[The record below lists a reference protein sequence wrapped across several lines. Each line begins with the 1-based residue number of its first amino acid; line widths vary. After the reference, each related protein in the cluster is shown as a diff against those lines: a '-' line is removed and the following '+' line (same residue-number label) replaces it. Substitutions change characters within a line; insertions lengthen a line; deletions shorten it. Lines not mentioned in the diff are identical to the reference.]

1 MRSRKVALYGLLTA
15 LAMILSY
22 VETLVPL
29 SVAVPGI
36 KIGLA
41 NIAVVFALYRLGW
54 KDAAAVSAVR
64 VLLVSL
70 TFGNAFSMIYSLA
83 GAALSLAAM
92 TAAKACGRFGSVG
105 VSVLGGVFHNVGQI
119 LVAVFVL
126 ETARLAY
133 YLPFLCVSGV
143 VAGVFVGVAAGLL
156 VKRVKI

>member
-105 VSVLGGVFHNVGQI
+105 VSVLGGVLHNVGQI

-133 YLPFLCVSGV
+133 YLPILCVSGV
-143 VAGVFVGVAAGLL
+143 TAGVFVGIVAGLL